1 MDTVWI
7 RTHDDVF
14 IRADSIMVLENDHDG
29 LYAECITGSR
39 VRLTNSVCSTALQL
53 ALLEEIRHA
62 GADDSRAVVIMPAWE
77 QDSLVWHRESAD
89 TLADR
94 LNERE
99 NRAGEIGIAPV
110 PRRPVG

>member
-7 RTHDDVF
+7 RTHDDIF
-14 IRADSIMVLENDHDG
+14 IRADSIMIVENNHDG
-29 LYAECITGSR
+29 LYAECVTGSR
-39 VRLTNSVCSTALQL
+39 VQLTSSVCSTALQL

-62 GADDSRAVVIMPAWE
+62 GADDSRAVVIMLACE

-94 LNERE
+94 LNEHDGRTS
-99 NRAGEIGIAPV
+99 EIGVAPV
-110 PRRPVG
+110 PRGHVG